1 VMRSPRNPG
10 ICMAVGAVIAPPL
23 VDGLIATSGGH
34 GGEVSDL
41 DFEVRNL
48 DFTEVGRCGTLRS

>member
-10 ICMAVGAVIAPPL
+10 ICLAIGAVIVPPL
-23 VDGLIATSGGH
+23 VDELIATSGAH
-34 GGEVSDL
+34 RGEGSDL